1 MNRVSS
7 IALSSFLALLLFG
20 CASTPRSQTENE
32 RTIVGL
38 YTGSYTATQS
48 SDGIIQNW
56 TLYSDKTL
64 VGSWITQKKSYSIN
78 LKGRYDIIDKTIVF
92 EGSGKVSVFGLDF
105 YATHISGRGMM
116 NDQSI
121 EGSFILFVDK
131 DGFWGDY
138 GNFSANRKL

>member
-1 MNRVSS
+1 MKRLS
-7 IALSSFLALLLFG
+7 ITIAISFLTLVLFG
-20 CASTPRSQTENE
+20 CASAPSSQPDTG

-64 VGSWITQKKSYSIN
+64 VGSWITQKKSYSIS

-105 YATHISGRGMM
+105 YTTHISGRGQMD
-116 NDQSI
+116 DQSI

-138 GNFSANRKL
+138 GNFSAKKKL